1 MSYEQAKHGHFFKPS
16 HLKPRFKKGLLKAIS
31 EQPLTGPKSKVPKPF
46 CNTTSANVFKQKF
59 KVKMSKHLNPAPHQP
74 QTLEKHQNSDRKTSK
89 NLEPISPKNSMPNN
103 LNFTLK
109 FGLGLK
115 MLPNP
120 YPKASAINLLSQSH
134 SHSPPY
140 PPYPPL
146 HHQTKID

>member
-16 HLKPRFKKGLLKAIS
+16 HLRPRFKKGLLKAIS
-31 EQPLTGPKSKVPKPF
+31 EQPLTGPNSKVSKPF

-59 KVKMSKHLNPAPHQP
+59 KVKMSKHLYPAPHQP
-74 QTLEKHQNSDRKTSK
+74 QTLEKHQISDKKTSK
-89 NLEPISPKNSMPNN
+89 KLEPISTKNPMPNN

-120 YPKASAINLLSQSH
+120 NPNPSAINLLSQSH
-134 SHSPPY
+134 STPY
-140 PPYPPL
+140 PPYPTLP
-146 HHQTKID
+146 HQTKID